1 MTSRQPLPPDVC
13 GVLLAAG
20 GGSRFAS
27 DTHKLLACIDGLE
40 VWRRAARAAVE
51 AGYATILVVTGAV
64 DLQPTADE
72 QRRYRFVHN
81 PEWAAGQ
88 ATSLQVAVTQAAAL
102 GARCVVVGLAD
113 QPFVTAE
120 AWRRV
125 ALADP
130 EAPIVVATYDGVRG
144 PNPVRL
150 AKAVWPLLPGDGDL
164 GAREVIRAHPLRVT
178 EIECVGSSADID
190 TLEDLER
197 WKNY

>member
-1 MTSRQPLPPDVC
+1 MTSRQPLPPDVT

-20 GGSRFAS
+20 AGSRFTGS
-27 DTHKLLACIDGLE
+27 THKLLARIDGVE
-40 VWRRAARAAVE
+40 VWRRAARSVVE
-51 AGYATILVVTGAV
+51 AGFDTVVVVTGAV
-64 DLQPTADE
+64 DLQPTTEE

-81 PEWAAGQ
+81 PDWAAGQ
-88 ATSLQVAVTQAAAL
+88 ATSLQAAVTQAASL

-113 QPFVTAE
+113 QPFVAAE

-130 EAPIVVATYDGVRG
+130 ASPIVVATYRGVRG

-150 AKAVWPLLPGDGDL
+150 AAEFWPLLPDDGDL
-164 GAREVIRAHPLRVT
+164 GAREVIRAYPLSVT

-197 WKNY
+197 WKSF

>member
-1 MTSRQPLPPDVC
+1 MTSRQPLPSDVC

-20 GGSRFAS
+20 AGSRFAGN
-27 DTHKLLACIDGLE
+27 THKLVARIDGLE

-113 QPFVTAE
+113 QPFITAE

-150 AKAVWPLLPGDGDL
+150 AKAVWPLLPSDGDL

>member
-20 GGSRFAS
+20 AGSRFNGS
-27 DTHKLLACIDGLE
+27 THKLRASIDGVA
-40 VWRRAARAAVE
+40 VWRRAARAAAE
-51 AGYATILVVTGAV
+51 ADYTTIIVVTGAV

-81 PEWAAGQ
+81 PNWAAGQ
-88 ATSLQVAVTQAAAL
+88 ATSLQVAVAQAASL
-102 GARCVVVGLAD
+102 GARFVVVGLAD

-125 ALADP
+125 ALANP
-130 EAPIVVATYDGVRG
+130 AAPIVVATYDGVRG

-150 AKAVWPLLPGDGDL
+150 AAEFWPLLPDDGDL
-164 GAREVIRAHPLRVT
+164 GAREVIRAHPLSVT

-197 WKNY
+197 WKSF

>member
-1 MTSRQPLPPDVC
+1 MTSPQPFPPDVC

-20 GGSRFAS
+20 GGTRFIGT
-27 DTHKLLACIDGLE
+27 THKLLSSIDGVAL
-40 VWRRAARAAVE
+40 WRRAVRAAAD
-51 AGYATILVVTGAV
+51 AGCSPIIVVTGAV
-64 DLQPTADE
+64 DLQPTTDE
-72 QRRYRFVHN
+72 LRRFRFVHN
-81 PEWAAGQ
+81 PDWAAGQ
-88 ATSLQVAVTQAAAL
+88 ATSLQVAVAHAAAL
-102 GARCVVVGLAD
+102 GASSIVVGLAD
-113 QPFVTAE
+113 QPFVTTE

-130 EAPIVVATYDGVRG
+130 SAPIVVATYGGVRG

-150 AKAVWPLLPGDGDL
+150 AASIWPLLPKDGDL

-197 WKNY
+197 WKSF

>member
-1 MTSRQPLPPDVC
+1 MTSRQPVPPDVC

-20 GGSRFAS
+20 AGARFTGR
-27 DTHKLLACIDGLE
+27 THKLRAPLDGVE
-40 VWRRAARAAVE
+40 VWRRAALAVAD
-51 AGYATILVVTGAV
+51 AGLATIIVVTGAV
-64 DLQPTADE
+64 DLQPTDEE

-81 PEWAAGQ
+81 AAWATGQ
-88 ATSLQVAVTQAAAL
+88 ATSLQVAVTHAASF
-102 GARCVVVGLAD
+102 GARYIVIGLAD

-120 AWRRV
+120 AWRSV

-130 EAPIVVATYDGVRG
+130 SVPIVVATYGGVRG

-150 AKAVWPLLPGDGDL
+150 DASVWPHLPKDGDL
-164 GAREVIRAHPLRVT
+164 GARDVIGAHPLSVT

-197 WKNY
+197 WKSF